1 MEYYLVGGAVRDKL
15 LNRQVKDRDWVVV
28 GATPEYMLQHGY
40 QSVGADFPVFL
51 HPKTNEEYALARTER
66 KTAKG
71 YNGFECDASQHITL
85 EQDLLRRD
93 LTINAMAM
101 DNQGNIIDPYNGQ
114 RDITDR
120 ILRHVSD
127 AFVEDPLRVLRVA
140 RFAARFTQLG
150 FIIAPETMALMQTLV
165 LEDELSALSAERVW
179 QETARSLLE
188 DNPEVY
194 FDNLRACGALKVW
207 FTELDNQWT
216 PDSTLALQQ
225 AVILSE
231 KLTIRFA
238 ALVHDLGQDLN
249 TDNPT
254 PTDPN
259 QVKLC
264 LEAINQLC
272 QRLKVPNECR
282 ELALMVCEYHEHI
295 QQAFALTPQV
305 ILAIFDRCDIWR
317 KPERFMDFLIT
328 CKAII
333 RVQEQPITDKYAN
346 ADFIWQAYLAAH
358 KVDVQGI
365 VAKGFQGRAI
375 REQLDHQR
383 IIAIS
388 EFKQQDEKPL

>member
-15 LNRQVKDRDWVVV
+15 LNRAVKDRDWVVV

-101 DNQGNIIDPYNGQ
+101 DQQGKIIDPYNGQ
-114 RDITDR
+114 RDLEDR

-140 RFAARFTQLG
+140 RFAARFNSLG
-150 FIIAPETMALMQTLV
+150 FTIAPETMELMKTLV
-165 LEDELSALSAERVW
+165 LNDELSALSAERVW
-179 QETARSLLE
+179 QETSRSLLE
-188 DNPEVY
+188 DTPNIY
-194 FDNLRACGALKVW
+194 FENLRACGALKVW
-207 FTELDNQWT
+207 FEELDSIWQ
-216 PDSTLALQQ
+216 PDTGLALKH
-225 AVILSE
+225 AVNLSE

-238 ALVHDLGQDLN
+238 ALVHDLGKDL
-249 TDNPT
+249 TTTEQIPADNVHV
-254 PTDPN
+254 N
-259 QVKLC
+259 RG
-264 LEAINQLC
+264 LEAINQLS

-282 ELALMVCEYHEHI
+282 ELALMVCEFHQHLHI
-295 QQAFALTPQV
+295 AFELTPQT
-305 ILAIFDRCDIWR
+305 ILTILDRCDIWR

-328 CKAII
+328 CKAIAGA
-333 RVQEQPITDKYAN
+333 RQNHNTTEYPN
-346 ADFIWQAYLAAH
+346 ADYIWQAYLAAH
-358 KVDVQGI
+358 KVDVKNI

-375 REQLDHQR
+375 REQLDKGR
-383 IIAIS
+383 VTAIQF
-388 EFKQQDEKPL
+388 FKQQYENQP